1 MWRRVVIVHFVMRI
15 LSKSSKSMAEYILTI
30 LRSQLMVVFSW
41 GFNSPTRLPEDRGL
55 RFNVEGFKYTGVVE
69 VIYIEGKD
77 LFDVILTDNGTK
89 VEDVYLDNLVSV
101 IDGLVERTDNY
112 QQRVEEEYGLI

>member
-1 MWRRVVIVHFVMRI
+1 M
-15 LSKSSKSMAEYILTI
+15 
-30 LRSQLMVVFSW
+30 
-41 GFNSPTRLPEDRGL
+41 
-55 RFNVEGFKYTGVVE
+55 VE

-77 LFDVILTDNGTK
+77 LFDVILTDIGTK
-89 VEDVYLDNLVSV
+89 VEDVYLGNLVSV

>member
-1 MWRRVVIVHFVMRI
+1 
-15 LSKSSKSMAEYILTI
+15 MAKYILTI

-41 GFNSPTRLPEDRGL
+41 GFNSPKRLPEDRGL
-55 RFNVEGFKYTGVVE
+55 RFNVEGFKYTGAVE

-112 QQRVEEEYGLI
+112 QQGVEEEYGLI

>member
-1 MWRRVVIVHFVMRI
+1 MVIVHFVMRI

-30 LRSQLMVVFSW
+30 LRSQWMVVFSW

-55 RFNVEGFKYTGVVE
+55 RFNVEGFKYTGAVE
-69 VIYIEGKD
+69 VIYIGGKD
-77 LFDVILTDNGTK
+77 LFDVILTDIGTK
-89 VEDVYLDNLVSV
+89 IEDVYLDNLVSV

-112 QQRVEEEYGLI
+112 QQRVEEEYGFI